1 MKQMIPGKSPV
12 RMHVFVSMLVC
23 VHVRV
28 YVHVC
33 MFVYVCDY
41 GENLSTDFM
50 KLSFK
55 RTLS

>member
-1 MKQMIPGKSPV
+1 
-12 RMHVFVSMLVC
+12 MHVFVSMLVC